1 MKKYDVKLFIN
12 DELFIENEF
21 NFKTD
26 IFTKRREID
35 IVIDDL
41 NEKVNFFIQNDEF
54 TEKDKINKIKNLFI
68 KAVNLLTE
76 FKKDNSS
83 ITYKENISEIEDILS
98 NFGSLDK
105 DDGGIFSQLNYMLE
119 DLDE

>member
-12 DELFIENEF
+12 DELF